1 MKHYFKFETEETHWT
16 HEELKQYLQRASIV
30 IDGIIYFSMNVIS
43 DNFFCIST
51 RREISPDF
59 KKNIS
64 VYEINRDTYYWS
76 GWDEKPTA
84 SRNAN
89 VVIRIEKAQI
99 GVVA

>member
-1 MKHYFKFETEETHWT
+1 MKHFFKFETEETHWT

-43 DNFFCIST
+43 DNFFYIST
-51 RREISPDF
+51 SREISQDF

-64 VYEINRDTYYWS
+64 VYEINREIYYWAD
-76 GWDEKPTA
+76 WEQKQENPY
-84 SRNAN
+84 N

>member
-43 DNFFCIST
+43 DNFFSIST
-51 RREISPDF
+51 SREISQNF

-64 VYEINRDTYYWS
+64 VYEINRDTIYWS
-76 GWDEKPTA
+76 GWEKKQKQENPY
-84 SRNAN
+84 N
-89 VVIRIEKAQI
+89 VVIKIEKAQI